1 MSKLEMIKAKLAK
14 ILCEFAVIKTD
25 SAVLV
30 YDGEELVAG
39 TAVYVEDE
47 NGNRTPAEDKEYVT
61 EDGKVIT
68 VVDGKVETILEPEDE
83 VEPNE
88 EMEEEKLE
96 EEKPEEEKPAEETEG
111 EDAPVEEPAEEE
123 VKMEDVIAKLQ
134 GDVEKLYE
142 IVSKILDEINTEKTD
157 VEARLSK
164 IEKMSMAQPAAEAFE
179 TTTTSKST
187 ILSDKL
193 SKKVAE
199 MSKDWRSM

>member
-88 EMEEEKLE
+88 EMEEEK
-96 EEKPEEEKPAEETEG
+96 PEEEKPAEETKGEG

-123 VKMEDVIAKLQ
+123 EEVKMEDAIAKLQ

-142 IVSKILDEINTEKTD
+142 IVSKILDEINNEKTD

-193 SKKVAE
+193 SKKIAE

>member
-88 EMEEEKLE
+88 EMEEEK
-96 EEKPEEEKPAEETEG
+96 PEEEKPAEETKGEG

-123 VKMEDVIAKLQ
+123 EVKMEDAIAKLQ

-142 IVSKILDEINTEKTD
+142 IVSKILDEINNEKTD

-193 SKKVAE
+193 SKKIAE